1 MDIVVDKDGHSSK
14 LDEMSKQQ
22 IYFLTVEPDDFSEI
36 LKRPSTSERI
46 FETWP
51 KSQYQFFLFLKG
63 SVVESA
69 GEPRGDQDQ
78 EPAESPGSRRPFQF
92 SDFKKQPVRP
102 ESPNV
107 SDCSGGRKDSASA
120 LPGDDPDDDVF
131 KSASEQEEVA

>member
-1 MDIVVDKDGHSSK
+1 M
-14 LDEMSKQQ
+14 EN
-22 IYFLTVEPDDFSEI
+22 
-36 LKRPSTSERI
+36 
-46 FETWP
+46 
-51 KSQYQFFLFLKG
+51 
-63 SVVESA
+63 A

-78 EPAESPGSRRPFQF
+78 EPAAESPGSRRPFQF